1 MYVFFKELSQTFE
14 KISHNCRDEMLVKLL
29 IFWPRC
35 GHLITPF
42 GMYDSE
48 FIQRTYYGSVSKK
61 LCKGWFVLKQT
72 NDFDTKKKK
81 KCQHKEVGTYL
92 N

>member
-1 MYVFFKELSQTFE
+1 
-14 KISHNCRDEMLVKLL
+14 
-29 IFWPRC
+29 
-35 GHLITPF
+35 
-42 GMYDSE
+42 MYDSE